1 MMNAIGVIES
11 SSIAKGFEICDA
23 MAKAS
28 LVTFLEAAPVCPG
41 KYMIIIGGLV
51 ADVAHSVETGVEIAG
66 SLQIDHLV
74 IPNIDPQVFAA
85 INRTGEIGRVD
96 ALGILETYSVA
107 AGISV
112 ADIAVKAAAVDL
124 IEVRLSRGMGGKA
137 FVLMTG
143 TVADVTA
150 AVDAASETV
159 STGGLLAA
167 KTVIPSPHPDM
178 IKYLY

>member
-1 MMNAIGVIES
+1 M
-11 SSIAKGFEICDA
+11 F
-23 MAKAS
+23 
-28 LVTFLEAAPVCPG
+28 PG

-51 ADVAHSVETGVEIAG
+51 ADVTHSIQTGVEIAG

-85 INRTGEIGRVD
+85 INRTSEIGRVD

-107 AGISV
+107 AGISIA

-178 IKYLY
+178 IRYLY

>member
-1 MMNAIGVIES
+1 M
-11 SSIAKGFEICDA
+11 
-23 MAKAS
+23 
-28 LVTFLEAAPVCPG
+28 
-41 KYMIIIGGLV
+41 
-51 ADVAHSVETGVEIAG
+51 
-66 SLQIDHLV
+66 

-85 INRTGEIGRVD
+85 INRTSEIGRVD

-178 IKYLY
+178 IRYLY